1 MAQLNQ
7 PEQSSVAVPGLT
19 AKPVNPSWRRRE
31 AGTFLA
37 TGIAGLTGSYVLH
50 SQDLPDDALLFRSV
64 VWYSV
69 GAAVLCLAYS
79 LAVVCVRRF
88 PTARS
93 ARFAGQPAVL
103 LPTWPWRWWFNSAL
117 DLGLLV
123 LSGFWVYLAWNATI
137 DRLFSIGLALVP
149 FTYFAARWS
158 IRVAGRCR
166 REALWVTATEIVHDS
181 ERGRARVARAD
192 VVRVQGWDDGDH
204 AGNDVLGVRS
214 STPARRSFGPP
225 LLTMVRSPR
234 SAIDTSV
241 STTLMGHPA
250 PEIAAWLSPP
260 EAPDESGAERAPRRW
275 RLWRRR
281 SG

>member
-7 PEQSSVAVPGLT
+7 PERSLVAVPGLT

-37 TGIAGLTGSYVLH
+37 TGIAGLAGSFVLH
-50 SQDLPDDALLFRSV
+50 SQDLPDDALLFRSA

-69 GAAVLCLAYS
+69 GAAVVCLAYS
-79 LAVVCVRRF
+79 LAVITVQRF
-88 PTARS
+88 PAARTAR
-93 ARFAGQPAVL
+93 FEGHPAVL
-103 LPTWPWRWWFNSAL
+103 FPTWPVRWWFNSAL

-123 LSGFWVYLAWNATI
+123 LTGFWVYLAWNATI

-149 FTYFAARWS
+149 FTYVAARWS

-204 AGNDVLGVRS
+204 AGNDVMGILS
-214 STPARRSFGPP
+214 STAARRSFGSP
-225 LLTMVRSPR
+225 LLTLHRAPS
-234 SAIDTSV
+234 SATRTSV